1 MNSSQMEWDFK
12 KGPLLRNLE
21 KIVLIVKSN
30 LDCFGNYKL
39 LTAAFCS
46 GESVFLV
53 FLRDPQQI
61 SFIVGPGFFGSKLLF
76 WWFYIDGAGIWWP
89 AGWRGMGATVWLG
102 WLPIRAGAE
111 CGSWVFRW
119 CWRRCDF
126 AGGGGCWALG
136 YHSREFRQ
144 FPDIF

>member
-12 KGPLLRNLE
+12 KGPFT
-21 KIVLIVKSN
+21 KFGKDLIVKSN

-61 SFIVGPGFFGSKLLF
+61 SFIVSPGFFGSKLLF
-76 WWFYIDGAGIWWP
+76 
-89 AGWRGMGATVWLG
+89 R
-102 WLPIRAGAE
+102 
-111 CGSWVFRW
+111 
-119 CWRRCDF
+119 
-126 AGGGGCWALG
+126 
-136 YHSREFRQ
+136 
-144 FPDIF
+144 